1 MQILWLIT
9 RACAMPDP
17 RLLANP
23 QKANPQHMMSEERE
37 AMLYI
42 MGFTLLIVCVGL
54 LLV

>member
-1 MQILWLIT
+1 MAHNARLRDARSAPSQKSIKQI
-9 RACAMPDP
+9 R
-17 RLLANP
+17 
-23 QKANPQHMMSEERE
+23 MMSEERE